1 MNTLR
6 ILKGKDITIS
16 VDGTVLCFVTD
27 FVAQESEE
35 RYEIKEF
42 LSNEPVDSVELKKCY
57 ELKITALTH
66 FNKKVFEKQP
76 FTLRVCD
83 GDTAYEYVSCRL
95 KSAVRDVN
103 ASKPIVDKYTIVAQ
117 DMKVLEGQYER

>member
-6 ILKGKDITIS
+6 ILKGKDITIT

-27 FVAQESEE
+27 FVAHESEE
-35 RYEIKEF
+35 RYEIEEI
-42 LSNEPVDSVELKKCY
+42 LNSDAVDSVQLRKSY
-57 ELKITALTH
+57 ELNITALTH

-95 KSAVRDVN
+95 KSYYRDVN
-103 ASKPIVDKYTIVAQ
+103 SSKPIVDKYTIVAQ